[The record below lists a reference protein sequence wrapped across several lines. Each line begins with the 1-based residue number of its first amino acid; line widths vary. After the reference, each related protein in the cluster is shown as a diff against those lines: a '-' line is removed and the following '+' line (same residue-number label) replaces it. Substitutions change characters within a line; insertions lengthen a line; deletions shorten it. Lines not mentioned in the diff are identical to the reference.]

1 MSVSNL
7 FANSYR
13 TAAAMIT
20 LRAKKPIRFASISAL
35 ILVISPALGFLYGC
49 TDLTEVPTSSIA
61 PENFFKNEEE
71 IIGGLA
77 AVYAQLRSTTDDY
90 YNVSEVSSDE
100 YIVPTRGT
108 DWYDNGTWL
117 ELDRQLWGANTPSG
131 LSNMNGAWN
140 ALFTGVARANVAL
153 AATDKVTFSSK
164 PVVQAEL
171 RTLRAF
177 YYLLLQDL
185 FGGVPI
191 VNDTEIMPRARN
203 TRAEVFAFIEKELKE
218 TREVLPSKW
227 PADMNGRL
235 TKGAA
240 DAMLASLYVNAQ
252 VYTGTVTTA
261 GLQPGTQHWA
271 DAVAACD
278 RILNSGVY
286 SLATNWRSNFTADN
300 YQSPEIIMQV
310 MFLNQSGL
318 GLNFLMRALH
328 YTQFTP
334 SPWNGFA
341 TIAETYNKFDADDQ
355 RGKQIFL
362 VGPQV
367 NLETGLPVLDRTGS
381 PLVFT
386 AEIKDVTNAT
396 EGEGIRI
403 VKWPRDPNHVNQD
416 NANDFAHFRLAE
428 IYLIKAEAQNE
439 LGQTAAAM
447 GLINT
452 LRARVFSP
460 PKPLSTG
467 LSQAEARTAIF
478 NERLFE
484 LTSEAKRRQDLI
496 RAGQFTSRVW
506 FDKPA
511 REAYRVLMPIPQTQI
526 DTNPLLVQ
534 NAGY

>member
-1 MSVSNL
+1 MINRL
-7 FANSYR
+7 R
-13 TAAAMIT
+13 TKSATVAGLTT
-20 LRAKKPIRFASISAL
+20 LL
-35 ILVISPALGFLYGC
+35 LVFGC
-49 TDLTEVPTSSIA
+49 TDLTETPTSSIA
-61 PENFFKNEEE
+61 PENFYKNEEE

-108 DWYDNGTWL
+108 DWYDNGRWL
-117 ELDRQLWGANTPSG
+117 EIDRQLWGANSPSG
-131 LSNMNGAWN
+131 LGDMNGAWN
-140 ALFTGVARANVAL
+140 ALFTGIARANVAL
-153 AATDKVTFSSK
+153 AATDKVSFSSK

-191 VNDTEIMPRARN
+191 VSDTEIMPRARN

-218 TREVLPSKW
+218 TREILPSKW
-227 PADMNGRL
+227 PVDMNGRL

-252 VYTGTVTTA
+252 VYTGTVTAA
-261 GLQPGTQHWA
+261 GLQPGAQRWA

-278 RILNSGVY
+278 RILNGSGGY
-286 SLATNWRSNFTADN
+286 SLASNWRSNFTADN

-310 MFLNQSGL
+310 MYLNQSGL

-328 YTQFTP
+328 YNQYTP

-362 VGPQV
+362 AGPQF
-367 NLETGLPVLDRTGS
+367 NLETGQPVTDRAGN
-381 PLVFT
+381 PLVFVP
-386 AEIKDVTNAT
+386 EIKDVTNAT
-396 EGEGIRI
+396 ENEGIRI

-416 NANDFAHFRLAE
+416 AGNDFAHFRLAE
-428 IYLIKAEAQNE
+428 IYLIKAEALNE
-439 LGQTAAAM
+439 QGQTAAAI
-447 GLINT
+447 GLVNT

-460 PKPLSTG
+460 PKPLSTSM
-467 LSQAEARTAIF
+467 SQAEARQAIF
-478 NERLFE
+478 DERLFE
-484 LTSEAKRRQDLI
+484 LTSESKRRQDLI
-496 RAGQFTSRVW
+496 RAGQYTQRAW
-506 FDKPA
+506 FNKPT
-511 REAYRVLMPIPQTQI
+511 REPFRILMPIPQTQI
-526 DTNPLLVQ
+526 DTNPLLTQ
-534 NAGY
+534 NPGY

>member
-1 MSVSNL
+1 
-7 FANSYR
+7 
-13 TAAAMIT
+13 MIR
-20 LRAKKPIRFASISAL
+20 LRATKPIRLASISAL
-35 ILVISPALGFLYGC
+35 VLVISPLLGLVYGC

-61 PENFFKNEEE
+61 PENFYKNEEE

-77 AVYAQLRSTTDDY
+77 AVYAQLRATTDDY

-117 ELDRQLWGANTPSG
+117 ELDRMTWGPNTPSG
-131 LSNMNGAWN
+131 LANMNGAWN

-153 AATDKVTFSSK
+153 AATDKVTFNDK

-191 VNDTEIMPRARN
+191 VTDTDIKPRARN
-203 TRAEVFAFIEKELKE
+203 TRAEVFAFIEKELKD
-218 TREVLPSKW
+218 TREILPSKW
-227 PADMNGRL
+227 PTDMNGRL

-240 DAMLASLYVNAQ
+240 DAMLASMYLNAQ

-261 GLQPGTQHWA
+261 GLQPGTQHWS

-286 SLATNWRSNFTADN
+286 SLATNWRSNFTFDN

-310 MFLNQSGL
+310 MFLNTSGL

-328 YTQFTP
+328 YSQYTP

-341 TIAETYNKFDADDQ
+341 TIAETYNSFDSDDQ
-355 RGKQIFL
+355 RRQIFL

-367 NLETGLPVLDRTGS
+367 NLDTGAPALDRNGN
-381 PLVFT
+381 PLVFVPD
-386 AEIKDVTNAT
+386 IKDVTNAT
-396 EGEGIRI
+396 EGEGVRI
-403 VKWPRDPNHVNQD
+403 AKWPRDPNHVQQD
-416 NANDFAHFRLAE
+416 AGNDFAHFRLAE
-428 IYLIKAEAQNE
+428 IYLIKAEALNE
-439 LGQTAAAM
+439 LGQTAQAI
-447 GLINT
+447 GLVNT

-467 LSQAEARTAIF
+467 LTQAQARTAIF

-496 RAGQFTSRVW
+496 RAGQYTSRAW

-511 REAYRVLMPIPQTQI
+511 VAAFRILMPIPQTQI
-526 DTNPLLVQ
+526 DTNPLLTQ
-534 NAGY
+534 NPGY

>member
-1 MSVSNL
+1 MSSSNL
-7 FANSYR
+7 ANSYR
-13 TAAAMIT
+13 NAAAMMR
-20 LRAKKPIRFASISAL
+20 LQAKKPIRFASISAL

-49 TDLTEVPTSSIA
+49 TDLTEVPTSAIA
-61 PENFFKNEEE
+61 PENFYKNEGE

-108 DWYDNGTWL
+108 DWYDNGRWL
-117 ELDRQLWGANTPSG
+117 EMDRQLWGANTPSG
-131 LSNMNGAWN
+131 LTDINGAWN

-153 AATDKVTFSSK
+153 AATDKVSFSDK

-218 TREVLPSKW
+218 TREILPSKW

-240 DAMLASLYVNAQ
+240 DAMLASMYVNAQ

-261 GLQPGTQHWA
+261 GLQPGTARWQ
-271 DAVAACD
+271 DAITVAD
-278 RILNSGVY
+278 RILNSGNY

-310 MFLNQSGL
+310 MFLNQTGL

-328 YTQFTP
+328 YTQYTP

-341 TIAETYNKFDADDQ
+341 TIAETYNTFDVSDQ
-355 RGKQIFL
+355 RKQIFL

-367 NLETGLPVLDRTGS
+367 NLETGQPVLDRTGN
-381 PLVFT
+381 PLIFT
-386 AEIKDVTNAT
+386 PEIKDVTNAG

-403 VKWPRDPNHVNQD
+403 VKWPRDPNHVNEF
-416 NANDFAHFRLAE
+416 AGNDFAHFRLAE

-439 LGQTAAAM
+439 LGQTAAA
-447 GLINT
+447 IATVNT

-460 PKPLSTG
+460 PKPLDAG
-467 LSQAEARTAIF
+467 MSQADARKAIF
-478 NERLFE
+478 DERLFE

-496 RAGQFTSRVW
+496 RAGQFTSRAW
-506 FDKPA
+506 FDKPV
-511 REAYRVLMPIPQTQI
+511 REAFRILMPIPQTQI
-526 DTNPLLVQ
+526 DTNPLLTQ

>member
-1 MSVSNL
+1 MSASNF
-7 FANSYR
+7 FANSHR
-13 TAAAMIT
+13 NVVAMIK
-20 LRAKKPIRFASISAL
+20 LQARKPIRFASMSAL
-35 ILVISPALGFLYGC
+35 LLVISPAIGMMYGC

-61 PENFFKNEEE
+61 PENFYKNEGE

-108 DWYDNGTWL
+108 DWYDNGRWL

-131 LSNMNGAWN
+131 LTDINGAWN
-140 ALFTGVARANVAL
+140 ALFTGIARANVAL
-153 AATDKVTFSSK
+153 AATDKVSFSSK

-218 TREVLPSKW
+218 TREILPAKW

-252 VYTGTVTTA
+252 VYTGTVSTG
-261 GLQPGTQHWA
+261 GLQLGTQHWA
-271 DAVAACD
+271 DAVAAAD

-286 SLATNWRSNFTADN
+286 SLASNWRSNFTADN

-310 MFLNQSGL
+310 MFLNQTGL

-328 YTQFTP
+328 YNQYTP

-341 TIAETYNKFDADDQ
+341 TIAETYNAFNPDDQ
-355 RGKQIFL
+355 RRQIFL

-367 NLETGLPVLDRTGS
+367 NVETGLPVLDRAGN
-381 PLVFT
+381 PLVFVPD
-386 AEIKDVTNAT
+386 IKDVTNAA

-403 VKWPRDPNHVNQD
+403 TKWPRDPNHVNEF
-416 NANDFAHFRLAE
+416 AGNDFAHFRLGE
-428 IYLIKAEAQNE
+428 IILIKAEAQNE
-439 LGQTAAAM
+439 LGQTASAI
-447 GLINT
+447 GLVNQ

-460 PKPLSTG
+460 PQPLNTG
-467 LSQAEARTAIF
+467 MSQAEARAAIF

-484 LTSEAKRRQDLI
+484 LTSEAKRRQDQI
-496 RAGQFTSRVW
+496 RAGQYTSRAW

-511 REAYRVLMPIPQTQI
+511 REPFRVLMPIPQTQI
-526 DTNPLLVQ
+526 DTNPLLTQ
-534 NAGY
+534 NPGY